1 MLWTIMQKIISA
13 AVFQNKFLEISPG
26 HGHQQAE
33 YLDEIAFP
41 RAIGADDDV
50 EIAQFKI
57 PQLTNRF
64 EAADADVADCSC
76 HEDIRAG

>member
-13 AVFQNKFLEISPG
+13 AIFQNKFLEISPG

-50 EIAQFKI
+50 EIAQFKVR
-57 PQLTNRF
+57 QLTDGL
-64 EAADADVADCSC
+64 EAADADMADCSC
-76 HEDIRAG
+76 HEGVYAG